1 MAAITEQAVIDAL
14 RTVMEPELHKD
25 LITLNMVKDVTIQGG
40 AVKFTVVLTTPA
52 CPLKTVIKES
62 CDKAVGAIPGV
73 TAVEVDFTANVQQ
86 GRSQLKENLIPTVK
100 NTIAVSSGKGGVGKT
115 TVAVNLAVALT
126 MQGAKVGLMDADVYG
141 PNVPM
146 MMGVEHPPEQRDGKL
161 VPAESHGVKMISMGF
176 FVPEDTP
183 LTWRGPMI
191 HTAIQQFLRDVIWG
205 DLDYLVV
212 DLPPG
217 TGDAQLSIAQL
228 VPLTGAVIVTTPQE
242 VALHDSRKGLVMFQ
256 KVNVPLLGIVENMSY
271 YVCGKC
277 GERTEIFS
285 YGGGER
291 AAEKLGVPFL
301 GRVPIDPAIR
311 AGGDMGMPI
320 VAANPDSPQAKTFM
334 EIASRIAARISVLTA
349 EAAETI
355 PVESLLQ
362 KIKKPL
368 TSGV

>member
-1 MAAITEQAVIDAL
+1 MAAVTEQAVIDAL
-14 RTVMEPELHKD
+14 RTVIEPELHKD
-25 LITLNMVKDVTIQGG
+25 LITLNMVKDITIQGG
-40 AVKFTVVLTTPA
+40 AVTFTVVLTTPA
-52 CPLKTVIKES
+52 CPLKTEIKES
-62 CDKAVGAIPGV
+62 CNKAVGAIPGV

-86 GRSQLKENLIPTVK
+86 GRTQTKDNLIPTVK
-100 NTIAVSSGKGGVGKT
+100 NTIAVSSGKGGVGKS
-115 TVAVNLAVALT
+115 TVAVNLAASLVL
-126 MQGAKVGLMDADVYG
+126 QGAKVGLMDADMYG
-141 PNVPM
+141 PNIPM
-146 MMGVEHPPEQRDGKL
+146 MMGVERPPQQQDGKL
-161 VPAESHGVKMISMGF
+161 LPAESHGVKLISMGF
-176 FVPEDTP
+176 FVPEDQP

-205 DLDYLVV
+205 ELDYLIV

-228 VPLTGAVIVTTPQE
+228 VPLTGAIIVTTPQE

-256 KVNVPLLGIVENMSY
+256 KVNVPILGIVENMSY
-271 YVCGKC
+271 FVCGKC

-291 AAEKLGVPFL
+291 AAEKLGIPFL

-311 AGGDMGMPI
+311 VGGDMGLPI
-320 VAANPDSPQAKTFM
+320 VVANPDSPQAKAFA

-349 EAAETI
+349 EASGTTSM
-355 PVESLLQ
+355 ESLLQ

-368 TSGV
+368 TSGA